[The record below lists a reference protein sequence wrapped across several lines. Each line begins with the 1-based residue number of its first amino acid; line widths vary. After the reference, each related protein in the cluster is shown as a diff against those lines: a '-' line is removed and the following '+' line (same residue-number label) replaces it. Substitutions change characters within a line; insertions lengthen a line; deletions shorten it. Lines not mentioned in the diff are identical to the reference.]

1 MNEKAAISR
10 SQETLKAVAN
20 GFSVIFHP
28 IFLITYFLLLML
40 IVNPFLFGSTNVKG
54 KGLIIIYVV
63 VISVVFP
70 VIPVLMMYFLDM
82 SKSIKME
89 NKSER
94 TIPLILTGIFHLWLY
109 MNMANNQA
117 IPEAF
122 SVFILGSV
130 ITLFTCFF
138 INLFTKISL
147 HTAGISG
154 LFTGFCW
161 FRFHYSYNTFSLR
174 ITDTIGFDINT
185 NLILIVLLII
195 AGIIGTSRLIL
206 RVHTPSDIYGGYLVG
221 FAAQIIAMRILIY

>member
-1 MNEKAAISR
+1 MSEKLAKSR
-10 SQETLKAVAN
+10 SQEALKAMAN

-40 IVNPFLFGSTNVKG
+40 VVNPYLFGSTNVKD

-63 VISVVFP
+63 VISIVFP
-70 VIPVLMMYFLDM
+70 IIPVLMMYFLDM
-82 SKSIKME
+82 TESIKMKD
-89 NKSER
+89 KSER
-94 TIPLILTGIFHLWLY
+94 TIPLILTGMFHLWLY
-109 MNMANNQA
+109 MNMDNNQS

-174 ITDTIGFDINT
+174 ITDTIGYDINT
-185 NLILIVLLII
+185 NLILLFLLVI
-195 AGIIGTSRLIL
+195 AGIIGTSRLLLKAHI
-206 RVHTPSDIYGGYLVG
+206 PSDIYGGYIVG